1 MLLKLDFSR
10 NGVESGELN
19 SKDESSQIT
28 FWWNSKMLELI
39 FMLFASKHSVSVMT
53 RSKPKLDYSTSLFI
67 F

>member
-39 FMLFASKHSVSVMT
+39 FMLFASKHSVNVMT

>member
-39 FMLFASKHSVSVMT
+39 FMLFASKHSVGVMT